1 MAPKQSKTMYSMSN
15 LDGTYDDLTVWF
27 NELLTNGTKSIEKYE
42 LVQFLASKDRVPL
55 GILKKTKGPRKSQE
69 QCCARNLK
77 EHAQC
82 KNEST
87 EGSEMCKVHN
97 MHPPKWTMKDV
108 VEDIEVA
115 EDAEKVANIETKK
128 AEKEEKKEAK
138 KAAKAAKKAAKK
150 ASKKNG
156 DDSESDSEVSE
167 VSSDSESDKVV
178 VKAKVKAKVKQVRVR
193 KARKVRKQ
201 VPKKVESE
209 SDSED
214 DTPLDELEPP
224 TQDNDDFA
232 CIAFD

>member
-115 EDAEKVANIETKK
+115 EDAEKVAKIDTKRRK
-128 AEKEEKKEAK
+128 RRNNQKK
-138 KAAKAAKKAAKK
+138 
-150 ASKKNG
+150 
-156 DDSESDSEVSE
+156 
-167 VSSDSESDKVV
+167 
-178 VKAKVKAKVKQVRVR
+178 QRR
-193 KARKVRKQ
+193 RQRKQ
-201 VPKKVESE
+201 QRRLPRKTGTTVNLTAKSVRSAATVNLTRLL
-209 SDSED
+209 SR
-214 DTPLDELEPP
+214 LR
-224 TQDNDDFA
+224 
-232 CIAFD
+232 